1 MGISTFSAWKLRSSG
16 GEDIKQLPVA
26 CFELGLTGKYQFS
39 ELLGIKAGLEVI
51 GKGEGLELAG
61 TDITGYKG
69 KARINYLIVPVM
81 ATVSRSFGDIVV
93 FGQLGP
99 YFGFGLTARKISYD
113 PSKNSVKVNYSESG
127 VSRFDLG
134 CSVGVGAAYP
144 FGPGRLVCDLRYDL
158 GFLDVNNWPDSRD
171 NSNLQAYSNR
181 TFGISVGYLIPLEL
195 P

>member
-1 MGISTFSAWKLRSSG
+1 MQIDIQMKKLILLSIFTFLVIINARTQSFEAGIKTGMGISTFSAWKLRSSG

-69 KARINYLIVPVM
+69 IARINYLIVPVM

-93 FGQLGP
+93 FGQL
-99 YFGFGLTARKISYD
+99 
-113 PSKNSVKVNYSESG
+113 
-127 VSRFDLG
+127 
-134 CSVGVGAAYP
+134 
-144 FGPGRLVCDLRYDL
+144 
-158 GFLDVNNWPDSRD
+158 
-171 NSNLQAYSNR
+171 
-181 TFGISVGYLIPLEL
+181 
-195 P
+195 